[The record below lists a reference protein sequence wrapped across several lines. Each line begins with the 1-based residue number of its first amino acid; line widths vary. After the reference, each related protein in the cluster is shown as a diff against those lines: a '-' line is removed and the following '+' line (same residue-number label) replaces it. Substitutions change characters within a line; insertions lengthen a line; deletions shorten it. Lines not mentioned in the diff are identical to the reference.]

1 MADFWIVVLL
11 VFRWVD
17 RDRWRGTLLLRF
29 LALYGGRS
37 RAHRDLPR
45 RRRATHRDGPAD
57 ADTTDLPGGCVD
69 FGWAAALVETLFAG
83 QTRGNYAH
91 PSLKQGNRVGAPGR
105 PPPWLFRQ
113 LHQSAWRCPVS
124 ESAPRL
130 HLDLF
135 GWRVASFL
143 LRSCAYQASWLAT
156 AQLRAN
162 DPLPPGSFLGGWLGL
177 VRHLERLHVA
187 DKGFD
192 FFRLQ
197 ALFEGRHLGQTVVAL
212 LALLDLRRCPA
223 CFASDPSP

>member
-135 GWRVASFL
+135 GGLPAFSCDRALTELLGWPPRNSARMTRFRQVHFL
-143 LRSCAYQASWLAT
+143 AA
-156 AQLRAN
+156 
-162 DPLPPGSFLGGWLGL
+162 G
-177 VRHLERLHVA
+177 
-187 DKGFD
+187 
-192 FFRLQ
+192 
-197 ALFEGRHLGQTVVAL
+197 
-212 LALLDLRRCPA
+212 LAL
-223 CFASDPSP
+223 SDTWSAFT